1 MRFAIDGLVLRE
13 SNTGEND
20 KLLLVLTASKGKIW
34 VKAKGGRSIKNSKSA
49 LCRAFTYG
57 EFELYDKNGITFLS
71 GGAPSNTFFAYQ
83 TDLEGYALATYIS
96 EICEEITGEDEN
108 SEAVLRATLNAFY
121 AIEKKLF
128 PLSQIKAAYEV
139 FAACVSGFAP
149 ELSCCADCSHELAMD
164 SSIVSLDVMNG
175 GIVCKECLE
184 KRGVGPELPD
194 VDQYAT
200 KSIILPLDSSAL
212 MAMKYCSEAK
222 VNRLFNFSITDQ
234 SSMNFF
240 AKAAETYLLNHLER
254 GFNTLNFY
262 KSVKD

>member
-20 KLLLVLTASKGKIW
+20 KLLLILTASRGKIW

-57 EFELYDKNGITFLS
+57 EFELYDKNGTNFLS
-71 GGAPSNTFFAYQ
+71 GGAPSNTFFAYK
-83 TDLEGYALATYIS
+83 TDLEGYALATYIC
-96 EICEEITGEDEN
+96 EICEEITGEEQD
-108 SEAVLRATLNAFY
+108 SEDVLRATLNAFY

-128 PLSQIKAAYEV
+128 PLPLIKAAYEI

-149 ELSCCADCSHELAMD
+149 ELSLCSDCSKEMLNE
-164 SSIVSLDVMNG
+164 SGIFSLDVMNG
-175 GIVCKECLE
+175 GVLCKECLE
-184 KRGVGPELPD
+184 KRNITPDLPD
-194 VDQYAT
+194 VDQFAT
-200 KSIILPLDSSAL
+200 KTILLPLDSSAL

-234 SSMNFF
+234 NSMNFF
-240 AKAAETYLLNHLER
+240 SKAAEIYLLNHLER